1 MSTVVPLVDV
11 LMHVLDG
18 LDAAANLHVDVAI
31 VLQEEGGVVGDDPLV
46 AKLDS
51 SAGATMGMPPGNG
64 DVIVGAG
71 VGGVGVVADHG
82 GRLERLGEVLAA
94 GAILH
99 ARGVGVVAGTTGAME
114 HVLSDGCEETGLGVL
129 VGELGGDEGVNVF
142 GCAGLVFGGE
152 MNEDVG
158 VRKATFLELNDVKV
172 G

>member
-1 MSTVVPLVDV
+1 MALVDV
-11 LMHVLDG
+11 LVHVLDG
-18 LDAAANLHVDVAI
+18 LDAAANLHIDVAV
-31 VLQEEGGVVGDDPLV
+31 VLQEQSGVVRDDPLV

-51 SAGATMGMPPGNG
+51 SARAAMGMPSG
-64 DVIVGAG
+64 DGDAIVGAG

-99 ARGVGVVAGTTGAME
+99 AGGDGVVAGTTGAMK
-114 HVLSDGCEETGLGVL
+114 HVLSDGCKETGLGVL

-158 VRKATFLELNDVKV
+158 VR
-172 G
+172 